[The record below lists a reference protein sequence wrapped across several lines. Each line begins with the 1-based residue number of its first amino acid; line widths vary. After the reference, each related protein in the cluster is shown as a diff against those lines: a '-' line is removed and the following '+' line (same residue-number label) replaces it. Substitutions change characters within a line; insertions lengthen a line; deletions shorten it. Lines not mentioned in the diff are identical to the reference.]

1 MTHRQL
7 TVCRDEHSGSGTV
20 AQAAARV
27 RTDQSRWLLLVA
39 LAAAVALLLLAP
51 RLSWAADQ
59 KVKIWVNGCPK
70 SFAGIARNGVQY
82 LPLGATVKA
91 VGGKMTWDARAKQA
105 NITSGPRQSAVKQS
119 QGVTVGGALYIPLKL
134 VGPTL
139 DCRATWD
146 GAAKAV
152 RIETRKNAPV
162 PT

>member
-1 MTHRQL
+1 MTYRHL
-7 TVCRDEHSGSGTV
+7 TRGWDEHLPSGPV
-20 AQAAARV
+20 AQAVTRV
-27 RTDQSRWLLLVA
+27 RTDQLRWLLLA
-39 LAAAVALLLLAP
+39 LAAATVLLLLAP

-70 SFAGIARNGVQY
+70 DFGGIARSGVQY

-91 VGGKMTWDARAKQA
+91 VGAKMTWNAAAKQA
-105 NITSGPRQSAVKQS
+105 SITSGSRQAVVKQS

-134 VGPTL
+134 VAPAL
-139 DCRATWD
+139 NCRATWD

-152 RIETRKNAPV
+152 RIETRKTAPV